1 MNLIVNFVFV
11 LIYVSISIDAYYDVK
26 DGRFNIESEAPKLG
40 NKKEEYE
47 IHLIDNNSTKLGQNF
62 ADSLVYNEGS
72 FGHSSGTSNPN
83 EKGEVTAAEEMG
95 QYRQYKGNIAAGGG
109 YSSDTQQIVAQLCY
123 NATIS
128 STSDQQT
135 YIQLNTALTYSE
147 LENKLGISISARGKY
162 GMFSAEAKASYMRS
176 IQDKDYATSLNYFE
190 YATSNVAV
198 QLAGYGTNALT
209 ESGKDIYQEG
219 KNKFFGLVCGDH
231 YITSYQQGALLT
243 MGLNIRFASSNAK
256 QKFEARISAKFGN
269 IASAAGSIEAI
280 ASKYNI
286 TGSVII
292 QAFQMGGEPSQLSK
306 ILNKD
311 NEGQYYALT
320 CSLLTMTNCISA
332 ASGLLDYARDEF
344 TKQFSF
350 QTNTGLTPLGIA
362 FTQYNPIEYIGLSSD
377 SLVTQEVIN
386 IRNELSD
393 KLKENEYYQEKLY
406 PFFNKGYP
414 VDLDTNFQTGLNRI
428 LSKSKNNLAVLMD
441 PHGGAVDC
449 FNYPNL
455 CRIKK
460 SDIDSKLETITA
472 GDLKFVEKIKYKITI
487 FGGMLYNKGKDFN
500 TYSWIVVPNDGTGKE
515 RVSSV
520 IMWYISNYTF
530 GYDTLNHVPVT
541 TRLYEVKFFGNLTS
555 SGNAFEGSMCSRV
568 EGSTWNP
575 CQYGYIERIL
585 LSEFFFEPYTFDK
598 KTEIEK
604 N

>member
-1 MNLIVNFVFV
+1 MNLIVNFIFV
-11 LIYVSISIDAYYDVK
+11 LIYVSISTNAYDAT
-26 DGRFNIESEAPKLG
+26 DGQFNLESGASQVG
-40 NKKEEYE
+40 NN
-47 IHLIDNNSTKLGQNF
+47 IDNNSTKLGQNS
-62 ADSLVYNEGS
+62 ADSPVYNEGS
-72 FGHSSGTSNPN
+72 SGNSSGISKLN
-83 EKGEVTAAEEMG
+83 EKGEVTATEEMG
-95 QYRQYKGNIAAGGG
+95 QYRQSRGNIVAGGG
-109 YSSDTQQIVAQLCY
+109 YSSDMQQIVAQLCY

-128 STSDQQT
+128 STTDQQT

-147 LENKLGISISARGKY
+147 LESKLGISISASGKY
-162 GMFSAEAKASYMRS
+162 AMFSAEAKANYMRS
-176 IQDKDYATSLNYFE
+176 IQDKDYSTSLNYFE
-190 YATSNVAV
+190 YSTNNVAV

-209 ESGKDIYQEG
+209 ESGKDIYKDG

-243 MGLNIRFASSNAK
+243 MGLNIRFTSSNAK

-280 ASKYNI
+280 ASKHKI

-386 IRNELSD
+386 IRNELSS
-393 KLKENEYYQEKLY
+393 KVKENEYYQEKLH
-406 PFFNKGYP
+406 PFFNNGYFHND
-414 VDLDTNFQTGLNRI
+414 VLENDFLTAANLM
-428 LSKSKNNLAVLMD
+428 LSKTKNNLAVLMD

-449 FNYPNL
+449 FNYPNK
-455 CRIKK
+455 CRITK
-460 SDIDSKLETITA
+460 SDIDSRLETIES
-472 GDLKFVEKIKYKITI
+472 GDFKFLDRVKYKITI
-487 FGGMLYNKGKDFN
+487 FGGALYLKGAISSN
-500 TYSWIVVPNDGTGKE
+500 LWIIVPNDKLGKN
-515 RVSSV
+515 SV
-520 IMWYISNYTF
+520 IVVKSCFISDHSFDYN
-530 GYDTLNHVPVT
+530 TLNPIPAAS
-541 TRLYEVKFFGNLTS
+541 LFYEVKYSGNLTS
-555 SGNAFEGSMCSRV
+555 NGREFKGSWCYRCH
-568 EGSTWNP
+568 GCHTWAT
-575 CQYGYIERIL
+575 CIDDYIESIL
-585 LSEFFFEPYTFDK
+585 LSEFFFESYTSDK
-598 KTEIEK
+598 KTEIE
-604 N
+604 